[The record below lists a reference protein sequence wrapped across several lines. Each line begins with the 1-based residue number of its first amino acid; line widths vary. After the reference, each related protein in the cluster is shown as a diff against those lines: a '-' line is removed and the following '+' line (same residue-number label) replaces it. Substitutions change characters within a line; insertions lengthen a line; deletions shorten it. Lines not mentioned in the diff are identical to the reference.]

1 MVQPLF
7 LEPVTYTEK
16 TAVEMRLPPD
26 PNKWPMEIVQELYKQ
41 VPYIADFEPHVEMDR
56 ADGEKGYGFGHI
68 AISNQTEAPGGSSPE
83 QLQAAGIRTVRVP
96 IVIREGMLQPLDLL
110 VTDDSKIIPLT
121 EARLRQSIFRPQA
134 FDVTART
141 PGDQSMVGQLYPPY
155 RQNMGMGGGGMAMA
169 SGIGKQSSAT
179 SDLER
184 YLETEALT
192 EKNAAMIDDYLAG
205 DRSHARTG
213 KQSATM
219 DFRVGNLGEFIA
231 KHAAEKKA
239 FIPGIG
245 IDVGSFSEGTDFKG
259 VVNVGFPHLI
269 SAGVRHKPSGLG
281 VGLSPVGPIISW
293 SPATMAQHAADASKQ
308 PAPKLKKKTASL
320 LAAILPTIGVA
331 DYLGFTD
338 ALQEPGMHATF
349 TKNAA
354 ATYPSIKLLLDHDPS
369 DRSVEKIAG
378 MFDDLVQPTVA
389 QVRRLSD
396 GAYAVKIASH
406 MYWKPSDS
414 IVGRADV
421 IQRFG
426 EKVALAADTDGSVTM
441 GVDADT
447 VTPEAAPATPPGSI
461 TEYALYKVQDKQGR
475 EHIGAVIPNLL
486 DTDGKALPISLFTNG
501 TVSAVQTDIVGT
513 RAGHAHDL
521 PTGAP
526 RGHGFFFKT
535 DGNDVKA
542 TIPMTFQASTSMPG
556 QPTDMVGE
564 TFDGRPVQVSQQPG
578 IQVVMTTPEGKLLI
592 PQDWSWSP
600 LDKTEEIDLAG
611 GEQDIDKEAQV
622 QRYLESVSVRGS
634 RDGMFTL
641 DGLAIDK
648 VASRDKHGLDIDGAM
663 FLLTA
668 LGVEPGCAIEKL
680 GQSMVGDGISLVKV
694 GRHIRTAADELTEA
708 RVKAAARQLP
718 NLRQSL
724 IKEAALITDPMAVD
738 TVLSL
743 GFINPENMNTFVAY
757 LPEIDEAQ
765 GHMCELLLAA
775 RLGMTATPV
784 GALEKAVKATE
795 QVIEGLK
802 VLAFTS

>member
-7 LEPVTYTEK
+7 LEPAHYLEK
-16 TAVEMRLPPD
+16 NAVEMRLPPD

-121 EARLRQSIFRPQA
+121 EQRLRQAIFRPQA

-155 RQNMGMGGGGMAMA
+155 RQNYGMGGGGMAM
-169 SGIGKQSSAT
+169 STGIGKQSSAT

-269 SAGVRHKPSGLG
+269 SAGMRHKPSGLG

-354 ATYPSIKLLLDHDPS
+354 ATYPSIKLLLSHDPS
-369 DRSVEKIAG
+369 VRSNEKIAG
-378 MFDDLVQPTVA
+378 MFDSLVQPTVA
-389 QVRRLSD
+389 QVRRLND
-396 GAYAVKIASH
+396 GAYAIKIASH
-406 MYWKPSDS
+406 LYWKPSDS

-426 EKVALAADTDGSVTM
+426 EKVALAADTDGAVTM

-447 VTPEAAPATPPGSI
+447 VTPEAEAGSKASSI
-461 TEYALYKVQDKQGR
+461 VHAGLYKVQDTQGR
-475 EHIGAVIPNLL
+475 EHIGAVIPNLMDL
-486 DTDGKALPISLFTNG
+486 DGKELPISLFTNG
-501 TVSAVQTDIVGT
+501 TVSAVQSDIVGT
-513 RAGHAHDL
+513 PAGTAVDL
-521 PTGAP
+521 PKSKP
-526 RGHGFFFKT
+526 SGHGFFFKV
-535 DGNDVKA
+535 DGDRMYA
-542 TIPMTFQASTSMPG
+542 LIPMTFKASTTMPG
-556 QPTDMVGE
+556 QPTGLVGE
-564 TFDGRPVQVSQQPG
+564 TFDGRPVEVSQQPN
-578 IQVVMTTPEGKLLI
+578 IQTVMQSPDGKLLI
-592 PQDWSWSP
+592 PQDWSWSS
-600 LDKTEEIDLAG
+600 LSSTDEVDLIS

-622 QRYLESVSVRGS
+622 AQYLESVAIRGS
-634 RDGMFTL
+634 NSGVFTI
-641 DGLAIDK
+641 DGLALDK
-648 VASRDKHGLDIDGAM
+648 VASEHKHSLDVDGAM

-668 LGVEPGCAIEKL
+668 LGVEPNCAIQKL
-680 GQSMVGDGISLVKV
+680 GESMVGSGVVLVKV
-694 GRHIRTAADELTEA
+694 GRTIRDAGDEVAAA
-708 RVKAAARQLP
+708 RIKAAARQVP
-718 NLRQSL
+718 SLRQDL
-724 IKEAALITDPMAVD
+724 FKEAAELTDPTAVD
-738 TVLSL
+738 AILSL
-743 GFINPENMNTFVAY
+743 GFINPENMGTFVSY

-784 GALEKAVKATE
+784 GALEKAIKSTE

>member
-7 LEPVTYTEK
+7 LEPAHYLEK
-16 TAVEMRLPPD
+16 NAVEMRLPPD

-121 EARLRQSIFRPQA
+121 EQRLRQAIFRPQA

-155 RQNMGMGGGGMAMA
+155 RQNYGMGGGGMAM
-169 SGIGKQSSAT
+169 STGIGKQSSAT

-231 KHAAEKKA
+231 KHASVKEA
-239 FIPGIG
+239 
-245 IDVGSFSEGTDFKG
+245 TR
-259 VVNVGFPHLI
+259 NL
-269 SAGVRHKPSGLG
+269 PSGHRVQSIYHPTTGEFTGMVAVIPPGKDIPHNDELFKANSH
-281 VGLSPVGPIISW
+281 LL
-293 SPATMAQHAADASKQ
+293 
-308 PAPKLKKKTASL
+308 APKSTTVKKKTASL

-354 ATYPSIKLLLDHDPS
+354 ATYPSIKLLLSHDPS
-369 DRSVEKIAG
+369 VRSNEKIAG
-378 MFDDLVQPTVA
+378 MFDSLVQPTVA
-389 QVRRLSD
+389 QVRRLND
-396 GAYAVKIASH
+396 GAYAIKIASH
-406 MYWKPSDS
+406 LYWKPSDS

-426 EKVALAADTDGSVTM
+426 EKVALAADTDGAVTM
-441 GVDADT
+441 GVDANT
-447 VTPEAAPATPPGSI
+447 VTPEAEAGSKASSI
-461 TEYALYKVQDKQGR
+461 VHAGLYKVQDTQGR
-475 EHIGAVIPNLL
+475 EHIGAVIPNLMDL
-486 DTDGKALPISLFTNG
+486 DGKELPISLFTNG
-501 TVSAVQTDIVGT
+501 TVSAVQSDIVGT
-513 RAGHAHDL
+513 PAGTAVDL
-521 PTGAP
+521 PKSKP
-526 RGHGFFFKT
+526 SGHGFFFKV
-535 DGNDVKA
+535 DGDRMYA
-542 TIPMTFQASTSMPG
+542 LIPMTFKASTTMPG
-556 QPTDMVGE
+556 QPTGLVGE
-564 TFDGRPVQVSQQPG
+564 TFDGRPVEVSQQPN
-578 IQVVMTTPEGKLLI
+578 IQTVMQSPDGKLLI
-592 PQDWSWSP
+592 PQDWSWSS
-600 LDKTEEIDLAG
+600 LSSTDEVDLIS

-622 QRYLESVSVRGS
+622 AQYLESVAIRGS
-634 RDGMFTL
+634 NSGVFTI
-641 DGLAIDK
+641 DGLALDK
-648 VASRDKHGLDIDGAM
+648 VASEHKHSLDVDGAM

-668 LGVEPGCAIEKL
+668 LGVEPNCAIQKL
-680 GQSMVGDGISLVKV
+680 GESMVGSGVVLVKV
-694 GRHIRTAADELTEA
+694 GRTIRDAGDEVAAA
-708 RVKAAARQLP
+708 RIKAAARQVP
-718 NLRQSL
+718 SLRQDL
-724 IKEAALITDPMAVD
+724 FKEAAELTDPTAVD
-738 TVLSL
+738 AILSL
-743 GFINPENMNTFVAY
+743 GFINPENMGTFVSY

-784 GALEKAVKATE
+784 GALEKAIKSTE

>member
-7 LEPVTYTEK
+7 LEPAHYLEK
-16 TAVEMRLPPD
+16 NAVEMRLPPD

-121 EARLRQSIFRPQA
+121 EQRLRQAIFRPQA

-155 RQNMGMGGGGMAMA
+155 RQNYGMGGGGMAM
-169 SGIGKQSSAT
+169 STGIGKQSSAT

-231 KHAAEKKA
+231 KHAA
-239 FIPGIG
+239 
-245 IDVGSFSEGTDFKG
+245 
-259 VVNVGFPHLI
+259 
-269 SAGVRHKPSGLG
+269 
-281 VGLSPVGPIISW
+281 
-293 SPATMAQHAADASKQ
+293 DASKQ

-354 ATYPSIKLLLDHDPS
+354 ATYPSIKLLLSHDPS
-369 DRSVEKIAG
+369 VRSNEKIAG
-378 MFDDLVQPTVA
+378 MFDSLVQPTVA
-389 QVRRLSD
+389 QVRRLND
-396 GAYAVKIASH
+396 GAYAIKIASH
-406 MYWKPSDS
+406 LYWKPSDS

-426 EKVALAADTDGSVTM
+426 EKVALAADTDGAVTM

-447 VTPEAAPATPPGSI
+447 VTPEAEAGSKASSI
-461 TEYALYKVQDKQGR
+461 VHAGLYKVQDTQGR
-475 EHIGAVIPNLL
+475 EHIGAVIPNLMDL
-486 DTDGKALPISLFTNG
+486 DGKELPISLFTNG
-501 TVSAVQTDIVGT
+501 TVSAVQSDIVGT
-513 RAGHAHDL
+513 PAGTAVDL
-521 PTGAP
+521 PKSKP
-526 RGHGFFFKT
+526 SGHGFFFKV
-535 DGNDVKA
+535 DGDRMYA
-542 TIPMTFQASTSMPG
+542 LIPMTFKASTTMPG
-556 QPTDMVGE
+556 QPTGLVGE
-564 TFDGRPVQVSQQPG
+564 TFDGRPVEVSQQPN
-578 IQVVMTTPEGKLLI
+578 IQTVMQSPDGKLLI
-592 PQDWSWSP
+592 PQDWSWSS
-600 LDKTEEIDLAG
+600 LSSTDEVDLIS

-622 QRYLESVSVRGS
+622 AQYLESVAIRGS
-634 RDGMFTL
+634 NSGVFTI
-641 DGLAIDK
+641 DGLALDK
-648 VASRDKHGLDIDGAM
+648 VASEHKHSLDVDGAM

-668 LGVEPGCAIEKL
+668 LGVEPNCAIQKL
-680 GQSMVGDGISLVKV
+680 GESMVGSGVVLVKV
-694 GRHIRTAADELTEA
+694 GRTIRDAGDEVAAA
-708 RVKAAARQLP
+708 RIKAAARQVP
-718 NLRQSL
+718 SLRQDL
-724 IKEAALITDPMAVD
+724 FKEAAELTDPTAVD
-738 TVLSL
+738 AILSL
-743 GFINPENMNTFVAY
+743 GFINPENMGTFVSY

-784 GALEKAVKATE
+784 GALEKAIKSTE